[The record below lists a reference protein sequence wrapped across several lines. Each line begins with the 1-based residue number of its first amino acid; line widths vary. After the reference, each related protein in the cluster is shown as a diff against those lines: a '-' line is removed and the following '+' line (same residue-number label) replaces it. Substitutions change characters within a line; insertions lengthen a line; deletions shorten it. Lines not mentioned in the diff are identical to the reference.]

1 MPRIWVISQNGDS
14 GVYLPT
20 YYCTRFVAWQPRAW
34 PLVLRHIFSQ
44 CTLRVIFHQKHFQ
57 LLLRAT
63 GVTHLVYFF
72 SWSLF
77 HIISCGM
84 KTANLNSNNTAY
96 PIFLWVAT
104 LCYSFLYQSGNILP
118 TNPNIF
124 NRLFV
129 FLYYISI
136 INTLLQKVFSHIW
149 KTMTSISFSILYT
162 IYTK

>member
-1 MPRIWVISQNGDS
+1 MGIPEYTYPHVTAHDLWPGSPVLGPWFYATSFHSVHWEWYSTRNISS
-14 GVYLPT
+14 YSYV
-20 YYCTRFVAWQPRAW
+20 
-34 PLVLRHIFSQ
+34 PLVLLIWY
-44 CTLRVIFHQKHFQ
+44 T
-57 LLLRAT
+57 
-63 GVTHLVYFF
+63 YFF